1 MASNGLVK
9 KHRLTLAQLAA
20 YDDILTDALVDH
32 VYFWTTIRKNKSSYR
47 SSRRF
52 KEEDITSIIHR
63 SVILEKN
70 PQKAEFQLLELPGL
84 RAFKDNLQT
93 LKEKQDFT
101 RHLQRYVKIYLPDC
115 PWEVSTTNRYTVVTH
130 EAAVTAR
137 AFIRRKQKIKYL
149 SGIQVIMTKE
159 ELEVTQKNR
168 RDFSI
173 VFSSRKKASS
183 LFLGPARFANHDCD
197 ANAKLSTCENAGM
210 EIIAVRDIEIGEEIT
225 VTYGDDYFDD
235 DNCECLCQSCEIK
248 CQNGWSES
256 SDIHGA
262 SSTEPYIKQSS
273 HEFIFSNQL
282 DQYNKSQIRMSRDQ
296 MVDPVTT
303 DKLQNKNSQNSSLIE
318 GPTSQKNST
327 ILKRKKIDD
336 EINIISTKRSRSEY
350 SGDLTPM
357 SIELSPLRSSFI
369 STPQSDIS
377 SKSEGHTSTDE
388 TSADD
393 DLENVKA
400 QKLAPI
406 VTRSLRSRNIRI
418 FSSNQDQNLEYRK
431 ERAFC
436 KNKIRSSSLKISKK
450 IQSDQICD
458 KSVERDPEST
468 SKSRKSIKRQ
478 LDKYCPISDRDH
490 APAIRIPGDYQLT
503 SRLIVDLACGWIE
516 CQNCDNYFVQVNSY
530 MPRTSCPRCE
540 RHSKLYGY
548 RWPKTEKEDSD
559 DDDERVLDHR
569 TINRFVRRAD
579 CKAARKRHS
588 LYAICPVEFKETE
601 NSDSKTLGGLKEL
614 NRVTR
619 GLRSRNST

>member
-9 KHRLTLAQLAA
+9 KQRLTLAQLAA

-32 VYFWTTIRKNKSSYR
+32 VYFWATIRKNKSSYR

-52 KEEDITSIIHR
+52 KEEDITSILQR
-63 SVILEKN
+63 NVILEKN
-70 PQKAEFQLLELPGL
+70 PEKAELQLLELPGL
-84 RAFKDNLQT
+84 RAFKDNLKT
-93 LKEKQDFT
+93 FKEKQDFT
-101 RHLQRYVKIYLPDC
+101 RHMQRYVKIYLPDC

-137 AFIRRKQKIKYL
+137 AFIKRKQKIKYL

-197 ANAKLSTCENAGM
+197 ANAKFSTCENAGM

-248 CQNGWSES
+248 CQNGWSKS
-256 SDIHGA
+256 SNIHDT
-262 SSTEPYIKQSS
+262 SHTEPSIKQSS
-273 HEFIFSNQL
+273 HEPIFSNKL
-282 DQYNKSQIRMSRDQ
+282 DPCNKSQIRMTRDQ
-296 MVDPVTT
+296 MEDSGITS
-303 DKLQNKNSQNSSLIE
+303 KLRTKSSQCSSLMERPI
-318 GPTSQKNST
+318 SQKNHIS
-327 ILKRKKIDD
+327 LKRKKIDD
-336 EINIISTKRSRSEY
+336 EINIISAKRSRSEN
-350 SGDLTPM
+350 SGELTPM
-357 SIELSPLRSSFI
+357 SIELSPIRSSFI
-369 STPQSDIS
+369 STPQSATS
-377 SKSEGHTSTDE
+377 SRSGSHTSTDE

-393 DLENVKA
+393 ELEPVRTH
-400 QKLAPI
+400 KLAPI

-418 FSSNQDQNLEYRK
+418 LPNNQERNLEYK
-431 ERAFC
+431 EEKARR

-450 IQSDQICD
+450 IYSGQICD
-458 KSVERDPEST
+458 ESVEKDSES
-468 SKSRKSIKRQ
+468 SNKSRNLIRRQ

-503 SRLIVDLACGWIE
+503 SRLIVDLASGWIE
-516 CQNCDNYFVQVNSY
+516 CQNCENYFVQDNSY
-530 MPRTSCPRCE
+530 MPRSSCPRCE

-559 DDDERVLDHR
+559 DEDERVLDHR
-569 TINRFVRRAD
+569 TINRFVHRAD

-588 LYAICPVEFKETE
+588 LYAISPIELKETDRP
-601 NSDSKTLGGLKEL
+601 DSKTLGGLKVL
-614 NRVTR
+614 NR
-619 GLRSRNST
+619 